1 MCQHKIHCLDV
12 LALFYLSHKMMLVY
26 TVSVVTSC
34 RKQLV
39 DSFDFVSAST
49 EPLLL
54 VGKQPPILFLNVE
67 LGRIRQ
73 AEAGA
78 EKGRL
83 NYLSRQL

>member
-1 MCQHKIHCLDV
+1 MV
-12 LALFYLSHKMMLVY
+12 
-26 TVSVVTSC
+26 TVVTSC

-39 DSFDFVSAST
+39 DSFDFVSVST
-49 EPLLL
+49 EPSLL

-78 EKGRL
+78 VKGRL
-83 NYLSRQL
+83 NHLSRHLCSVNQAASEHWSDDSLKKH